1 MVNSANNNKELVLQ
15 DLKLHK
21 SVIDSLPVGVVTV
34 DSDLHIISF
43 NPWAARITGYC
54 EKDALGRFCG
64 EVLHGGMCNAQCP
77 LRTVLNA
84 EKPIIGLE
92 TTIENKSGET
102 IPVRM
107 NTAAMFDETGHLIGG
122 VEAFQDISNL
132 KALERERNNV
142 MSMIAHDMKSPI
154 IGIHGFAHRLLKQAG
169 GRDEKEKGYLE
180 IIEREAG
187 KLETML
193 DDFLEFSRLQTGLLK
208 LEFSATSV
216 DKELHELYQ
225 LYEPLAAE
233 QGLSMRLDSE
243 EPLPIIE
250 ADPKRLRR
258 VFTNLLTNAIKFSKE
273 AGVITISTRET
284 ADEVFIVVSDEGIGI
299 AAEDQLFI
307 FDPFYRG
314 KTDDKKR
321 EGFGLGLAGAKAIAE
336 GHGGSIQVESQPGK
350 GSSFTVRLPK
360 RRVLRGQSDPLG
372 GTGADS
378 IANPQ

>member
-1 MVNSANNNKELVLQ
+1 MAGSASKNEEFILH
-15 DLKLHK
+15 DLRLHK
-21 SVIDSLPVGVVTV
+21 SVIDSLPVGVITV
-34 DSDLHIISF
+34 DSDLHIIGF
-43 NPWAARITGYC
+43 NPWAVAITGYS
-54 EKDALGRFCG
+54 EKEALGRFCG
-64 EVLHGGMCNAQCP
+64 EILHGGMCTARCP

-92 TTIENKSGET
+92 TTVENKSGKT

-107 NTAAMFDETGHLIGG
+107 NTAALFDEKGHLTGG
-122 VEAFQDISNL
+122 VEAFQDISYM

-154 IGIHGFAHRLLKQAG
+154 IGIHGFAHRLLQKAG
-169 GRDEKEKGYLE
+169 DRDEKEKRYLK

-187 KLETML
+187 KLESMI
-193 DDFLEFSRLQTGLLK
+193 DDFLEFSRLQTGRLK
-208 LEFSATSV
+208 LDFSATSV
-216 DKELHELYQ
+216 DKELHELYEI
-225 LYEPLAAE
+225 YEPLAAE
-233 QGLSMRLDSE
+233 HGLTMHLDSD
-243 EPLPIIE
+243 EPLPVIK

-273 AGVITISTRET
+273 KGAITISTHET
-284 ADEVFIVVSDEGIGI
+284 SDEVLIVVSDEGIGI

-314 KTDDKKR
+314 QTDDKKR
-321 EGFGLGLAGAKAIAE
+321 EGFGLGLAGAKAIVE

-360 RRVLRGQSDPLG
+360 KGPSSENEPNLR
-372 GTGADS
+372 A
-378 IANPQ
+378 